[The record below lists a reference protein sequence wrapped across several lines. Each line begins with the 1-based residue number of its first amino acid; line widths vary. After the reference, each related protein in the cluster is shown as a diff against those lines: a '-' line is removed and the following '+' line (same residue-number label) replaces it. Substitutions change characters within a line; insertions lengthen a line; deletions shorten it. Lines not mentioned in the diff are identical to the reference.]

1 MLGAII
7 GDVVGSCYEFNNTR
21 DFGFELFPSGCN
33 FTDDTI
39 LTVAVA
45 EWLLSDKKLSA
56 KGLEEI
62 LVDFA
67 HRYPNPMGGYG
78 GGFERWAFSP
88 ETLVDYRTGEPA
100 KERMPYNSWG
110 NGSAMRVSAVG
121 WMFDTLEQTERVAG
135 ISAAV
140 THNHPEG
147 IKGAQ
152 AAAVAIFL
160 ARTGH
165 TKVEI
170 RAEIERRYGYDL
182 SMDWETLHRTYDWDS
197 SCQGTVPQ
205 ALVAFLQSTDFE
217 SAIRMA
223 VAMGGDS
230 DTLACI
236 TGGIAEAFY
245 QRISGRILLRV
256 LELLPAEF
264 THLIERLAKAGAY
277 GEYWRAHSFGIAK
290 ARLDTITETFSA
302 TKWLEDDSDDDED
315 LELNENWDDEE
326 PEEEEEAEWEQ
337 IADDWEHQ
345 SRSFVT
351 FTYIP
356 LLMSRF
362 ESRMIDLDALT
373 DFDSWEEELFSEN
386 DGEKVADWDKMTAT
400 VEPLSAD
407 YTAVF
412 YRFWTPM
419 RMPEPAFAAVVF
431 HNETRKGAYYTLE
444 LSVDNQYVHGG
455 VADGRIYNYG
465 LTIDPSLEGFKRWIL
480 QRMKIG

>member
-165 TKVEI
+165 TKAEI
-170 RAEIERRYGYDL
+170 CAEIERRYGYDL
-182 SMDWETLHRTYDWDS
+182 SVDWETLHRTYDWDS

-245 QRISGRILLRV
+245 QRIPAMILLRV

-264 THLIERLAKAGAY
+264 AHLIECLAKAGAY
-277 GEYWRAHSFGIAK
+277 GEYWRTHSFDIAK
-290 ARLDTITETFSA
+290 ARLYTIAGAFPLP
-302 TKWLEDDSDDDED
+302 KWQAEDADW
-315 LELNENWDDEE
+315 ELDENWEAEDADETD
-326 PEEEEEAEWEQ
+326 EAEWEQ

-345 SRSFVT
+345 SRRFVT

-362 ESRMIDLDALT
+362 EQRMIDLETLT
-373 DFDSWEEELFSEN
+373 EFARWEQELFFEYDWDKFS
-386 DGEKVADWDKMTAT
+386 DWDKMTAT

-412 YRFWTPM
+412 YRFWTPK
-419 RMPEPAFAAVVF
+419 RMPEPAFAAIVF
-431 HNETRKGAYYTLE
+431 HNETRRSAYYTLE
-444 LSVDNQYVHGG
+444 LSSDDQYVHGG
-455 VADGRIYNYG
+455 VAGDRIYNYG
-465 LTIDPSLEGFKRWIL
+465 FTTDPSLEGFKRWIL